1 MSAKRCYYEVLEV
14 EKKASIDQIKSSY
27 RKLAIKY
34 HPDKNKGDETVSIK
48 FKEVSEAF
56 EVLSD
61 SDKRARYDRFGH
73 AGVNSSAGRGH
84 DPRDLFKSVFGSFFG
99 GDMED
104 LFGGGGGTRVHRG
117 ADATCCVQLD
127 LFEAARGVKK
137 KIRFRRRERCEECH
151 GSGAAPGS
159 KPETCSYCGG
169 QGRVRQRLGIF
180 DMTTECPACHGA
192 GEVVRQSCRG
202 CRGQGLV
209 AREIQR
215 EVQIPAGIDEQTRLR
230 LEGEGEASPDG
241 GPAGDCYLFFE
252 IKPHPLFERDG
263 QHLVCQV
270 PITYAQACLGA
281 KIEVPTLDG
290 KEPLT
295 VPAGTQPGEVFRLRG
310 RGLPNVRGGR
320 GGDLLVQVVIEVPK
334 QLSRPQEELL
344 RQLDELEE
352 QHASPRRKGFLE
364 KLREFFVPED
374 GDGAETAAE
383 DSAEH

>member
-1 MSAKRCYYEVLEV
+1 MSAKRCYYEVLGV
-14 EKKASIDQIKSSY
+14 ERKASIDEIKACY

-34 HPDKNKGDETVSIK
+34 HPDKNKGDESAALR

-73 AGVNSSAGRGH
+73 AGVGGAAGRGG
-84 DPRDLFKSVFGSFFG
+84 DPRDLFRNVFGSFFG
-99 GDMED
+99 GDFED
-104 LFGGGGGTRVHRG
+104 IFGGGGARVHRG
-117 ADATCCVQLD
+117 SDVTCRVQLD

-137 KIRFRRRERCEECH
+137 TVVFRRRERCDDCK
-151 GSGAAPGS
+151 GSGAAPGT

-192 GEVVRQSCRG
+192 GEVVRQSCRS

-209 AREIQR
+209 AREIER

-252 IKPHPLFERDG
+252 IKPHPLFEREG
-263 QHLVCQV
+263 QHLICQV
-270 PITYAQACLGA
+270 PITYSQACLGA
-281 KIEVPTLDG
+281 KVEVPTLDG

-295 VPAGTQPGEVFRLRG
+295 IPPGTQPGEVFRLRG
-310 RGLPNVRGGR
+310 RGMPNVRGGR
-320 GGDLLVQVVIEVPK
+320 GGDLQVQVIIEVPK
-334 QLSRPQEELL
+334 HLSRQQEDLL
-344 RQLDELEE
+344 RQLDSLED
-352 QHASPRRKGFLE
+352 QHASPRRKSFLD

-374 GDGAETAAE
+374 NAEASADNADNAE
-383 DSAEH
+383 R